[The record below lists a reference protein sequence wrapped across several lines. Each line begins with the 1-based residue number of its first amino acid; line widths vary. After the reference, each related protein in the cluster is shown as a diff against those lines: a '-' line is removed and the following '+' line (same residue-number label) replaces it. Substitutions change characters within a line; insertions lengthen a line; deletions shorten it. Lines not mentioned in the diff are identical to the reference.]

1 MDSLTEIARLRTR
14 VTELER
20 EKEAVERFA
29 AMAAHELLTPVVLM
43 DACAATVCDRLHGNG
58 NGNGNGDGHA
68 EALEQ
73 LGVLRRG
80 AAQSRLLVETL
91 LHHAAFQQCPLEL
104 RPVALSPLVSDCIAV
119 LAPEIRR
126 HGATVEVGPLPRLAV
141 EERLIGSVFMNLLT
155 NALKYGPRHGGTI
168 AINAVR
174 MARVWQVGVESEGE
188 PIPAAD
194 RERIFQPYRRG
205 TGERRAR
212 GSGLGL
218 TICHEIVERHGGRLG
233 VVPLAGGNRF
243 QFTLPADTHE

>member
-1 MDSLTEIARLRTR
+1 MDTRTEIARLRTR

-20 EKEAVERFA
+20 EKAAVERFA

-43 DACAATVCDRLHGNG
+43 DACAATVCDRLD
-58 NGNGNGDGHA
+58 GDGHA
-68 EALEQ
+68 EAREE

-91 LHHAAFQQCPLEL
+91 LHHAAFQECPLER
-104 RPVALSPLVSDCIAV
+104 RPVALWPLVSDCVAV

-126 HGATVEVGPLPRLAV
+126 HASTVEVGPLPRLAV

-168 AINAVR
+168 AINSVR
-174 MARVWQVGVESEGE
+174 MARAWQLGVESEGE
-188 PIPAAD
+188 AIPGAD

-205 TGERRAR
+205 SGERRAR

-218 TICHEIVERHGGRLG
+218 AICHEIVERHGGELG
-233 VVPLAGGNRF
+233 VVPVTAGNRF
-243 QFTLPADTHE
+243 QFTLPAEPPE

>member
-1 MDSLTEIARLRTR
+1 MDSLTEIAWLRTR

-43 DACAATVCDRLHGNG
+43 DACAATVCDRLD
-58 NGNGNGDGHA
+58 GDGHA
-68 EALEQ
+68 EAREE

-91 LHHAAFQQCPLEL
+91 LHHAAFQGCPLER
-104 RPVALSPLVSDCIAV
+104 RPVALWPLVSDCVAV

-168 AINAVR
+168 AVDAVPV
-174 MARVWQVGVESEGE
+174 AHAWQLGVESVGE

-194 RERIFQPYRRG
+194 CERIFQPYCRG
-205 TGERRAR
+205 NGERRAR

-218 TICHEIVERHGGRLG
+218 SICREIVERHGGEIG
-233 VVPLAGGNRF
+233 VVPVAGGNRF
-243 QFTLPADTHE
+243 QFTLPAEPRE

>member
-14 VTELER
+14 VMELER

-43 DACAATVCDRLHGNG
+43 DACAATVCDRLD
-58 NGNGNGDGHA
+58 GDGHA
-68 EALEQ
+68 EAREELDR
-73 LGVLRRG
+73 LRRG

-91 LHHAAFQQCPLEL
+91 LHHAAFQECPLEQ
-104 RPVALSPLVSDCIAV
+104 RPVALRPLVGNCVAV
-119 LAPEIRR
+119 LATEIRR
-126 HGATVEVGPLPRLAV
+126 HGTAVEIGPLPQLAV

-168 AINAVR
+168 AIGAVR
-174 MARVWQVGVESEGE
+174 VARAWQFGVESEGE
-188 PIPAAD
+188 PIPTAD

-205 TGERRAR
+205 SGERRAR

-218 TICHEIVERHGGRLG
+218 SICREIVERHGGELG
-233 VVPLAGGNRF
+233 VVPVEGGNRF
-243 QFTLPADTHE
+243 EFTLPAEPRE

>member
-1 MDSLTEIARLRTR
+1 MDSRIEIARLRTR

-20 EKEAVERFA
+20 EKQAVERFA

-43 DACAATVCDRLHGNG
+43 DACAATVCDRLNG
-58 NGNGNGDGHA
+58 DGDGHA
-68 EALEQ
+68 EAREE

-91 LHHAAFQQCPLEL
+91 LHHAAFQECPLER
-104 RPVALSPLVSDCIAV
+104 RPVALWPLVGDCVAV

-126 HGATVEVGPLPRLAV
+126 HGTTVEVGPLPRLAV

-174 MARVWQVGVESEGE
+174 MARVWQLGVESEGE

-205 TGERRAR
+205 SGERRAR

-218 TICHEIVERHGGRLG
+218 AICHEIVERHGGELG
-233 VVPLAGGNRF
+233 VVPVTAGNRF
-243 QFTLPADTHE
+243 QFTLPAVPRE

>member
-1 MDSLTEIARLRTR
+1 M
-14 VTELER
+14 ELER

-43 DACAATVCDRLHGNG
+43 DACAATVCDRLD
-58 NGNGNGDGHA
+58 GDGHA
-68 EALEQ
+68 EAREE

-91 LHHAAFQQCPLEL
+91 LHHAAFQECPLER
-104 RPVALSPLVSDCIAV
+104 RPVALRPLVGNCVAV

-126 HGATVEVGPLPRLAV
+126 HGTAVAIGPLPQLAV

-168 AINAVR
+168 AVGAVR
-174 MARVWQVGVESEGE
+174 VARAWQLGVESEGE

-205 TGERRAR
+205 SGERRAR

-218 TICHEIVERHGGRLG
+218 SICREIVERHGGELG
-233 VVPLAGGNRF
+233 VVPVEGGNRF
-243 QFTLPADTHE
+243 EFTLPAEPRE

>member
-1 MDSLTEIARLRTR
+1 MDTRTEIAWLRTR

-20 EKEAVERFA
+20 EKAAVERFA

-43 DACAATVCDRLHGNG
+43 DACAATVCDRL
-58 NGNGNGDGHA
+58 NGDGHA
-68 EALEQ
+68 EAREE

-91 LHHAAFQQCPLEL
+91 LHHAAFQECPLER
-104 RPVALSPLVSDCIAV
+104 RPVALWTLVSDCVAV

-126 HGATVEVGPLPRLAV
+126 HATTVEVGPLPRLAV

-174 MARVWQVGVESEGE
+174 TAPAWQLGVESEGE

-194 RERIFQPYRRG
+194 RERIFKPYRRG
-205 TGERRAR
+205 SGERRAR

-218 TICHEIVERHGGRLG
+218 AICHEIVERHGGELG
-233 VVPLAGGNRF
+233 IVPVTGGNRF
-243 QFTLPADTHE
+243 QFTLPAVPRE

>member
-1 MDSLTEIARLRTR
+1 MDTRTEIARLRTR

-43 DACAATVCDRLHGNG
+43 DACAATVCDRL
-58 NGNGNGDGHA
+58 NGDGHA
-68 EALEQ
+68 EAREE

-91 LHHAAFQQCPLEL
+91 LHHAAFQECPLER
-104 RPVALSPLVSDCIAV
+104 RPVALWTLVSDCVAV

-126 HGATVEVGPLPRLAV
+126 HATTVEVGPLPRLAV

-174 MARVWQVGVESEGE
+174 TAPAWQLGVESEGE

-194 RERIFQPYRRG
+194 RERIFKPYRRG
-205 TGERRAR
+205 SGERRAR

-218 TICHEIVERHGGRLG
+218 AICHEIVERHGGELG
-233 VVPLAGGNRF
+233 VVAAASGNRF
-243 QFTLPADTHE
+243 QFTLPAEPPE